1 MAKRVKT
8 RTAYTTFLTSLKP
21 RSLVLLRQHFATM
34 TNTIT
39 GESNEVLESLT
50 TLPKTV
56 EDIREFHDYRDAFG
70 KELAL
75 LKITKEDDAAVVIA
89 MNILEEA
96 LEPKITTIIENSL
109 PAETSAKLTGRK
121 SGADFVVQVYLE
133 FKKLDLIRKAI
144 HQHGTVKQK
153 GLLKGVWHLVM
164 H

>member
-89 MNILEEA
+89 MNIW
-96 LEPKITTIIENSL
+96 KKRWN
-109 PAETSAKLTGRK
+109 RK
-121 SGADFVVQVYLE
+121 SPQ
-133 FKKLDLIRKAI
+133 
-144 HQHGTVKQK
+144 
-153 GLLKGVWHLVM
+153 LLKTASQLKRLLN
-164 H
+164 